1 MALKEIGCMWIG
13 FVSREVPVI
22 ARVNAVNKF
31 RITGIEKRY
40 QKQSDG
46 ISKNKKYVGNKWNEY
61 IEDDGRV
68 NDGHTVREHS
78 ILYSV

>member
-46 ISKNKKYVGNKWNEY
+46 ISKNKKYVGNK
-61 IEDDGRV
+61 
-68 NDGHTVREHS
+68 
-78 ILYSV
+78 